1 MKGKNTE
8 KELKKAKRELSI
20 ETLIANNRY
29 IHRYLYLTTNVT
41 QH

>member
-29 IHRYLYLTTNVT
+29 LYLTTNVT

>member
-29 IHRYLYLTTNVT
+29 KQIFILND
-41 QH
+41 